1 MKWDR
6 RTFLQT
12 LLTWGIAQGSII
24 WPSYNSRLYKYHKVL
39 AEPTDRKLALLIG
52 INTYTK
58 NLGLKGCLTDI
69 ERQKDL
75 LINRFGFHPKNILT
89 LSNEQATRQGIK
101 NAFLEHLVNQAKPG
115 DVALVHFSGYG
126 AQVKIPS
133 NSPNTIPGVANYP
146 ILAQGIIPSEDNQ
159 SNKNITITNNI
170 LEETLFLLGKLIDT
184 EKLTMVFDTSY
195 CSTGEINQGSL
206 RIRSLPYKFQEANIE
221 ELVWQAELKNKIQ
234 NSKISANYGTIL
246 SAARKGQIATEIKG
260 GNFSVG
266 LFTYALTQY
275 LWSVTPASRINIVLN
290 KATEEILPIM
300 GENQQPEQQS
310 NIKQSL
316 FAYYLL
322 PTNLQGAEVLVSS
335 AEDLDNIQVI
345 FTGFSVNILRH
356 YGLNSIF
363 HNISSTSSSFFQ
375 LHSRDGLKGKVRQ
388 IFKGTTSRQTD
399 LTGKFLQESVRCL
412 PKIIGLTVALDP
424 KLQRIERVD
433 ATSAFS
439 AIDTVSGIASDE
451 EPVDCI
457 LGLLASFTSSSSN
470 LTTLNSSEKSKYGLF
485 LPGGVQI
492 PNTSGKTGEAIKS
505 SVERL
510 RPNLENLLAVKLLRL
525 TVNENSSK
533 LLCSINLEGLN
544 PDPYPIDR
552 RETNRNKTFT
562 SQIDK
567 IENNSHEVYNLQG
580 LPKIAR
586 GTRLRCCIQNQG
598 NKTLD
603 FIIIGISSNGKVTA
617 YIPAHEKEIECDTQD
632 ASFLEPGMKNIIPSS
647 SSGLTWTTSSTR
659 GWEQILSISSIYPFY
674 NTWQALKK
682 IPEFKSQKDQ
692 MIILDDPLSIA
703 KALLE
708 DLNTASLKINK
719 MITSNSDTYNLDVQ
733 VWSTLSFTYQII

>member
-1 MKWDR
+1 
-6 RTFLQT
+6 
-12 LLTWGIAQGSII
+12 
-24 WPSYNSRLYKYHKVL
+24 
-39 AEPTDRKLALLIG
+39 
-52 INTYTK
+52 
-58 NLGLKGCLTDI
+58 
-69 ERQKDL
+69 
-75 LINRFGFHPKNILT
+75 
-89 LSNEQATRQGIK
+89 
-101 NAFLEHLVNQAKPG
+101 
-115 DVALVHFSGYG
+115 
-126 AQVKIPS
+126 
-133 NSPNTIPGVANYP
+133 
-146 ILAQGIIPSEDNQ
+146 
-159 SNKNITITNNI
+159 
-170 LEETLFLLGKLIDT
+170 
-184 EKLTMVFDTSY
+184 
-195 CSTGEINQGSL
+195 
-206 RIRSLPYKFQEANIE
+206 
-221 ELVWQAELKNKIQ
+221 
-234 NSKISANYGTIL
+234 
-246 SAARKGQIATEIKG
+246 
-260 GNFSVG
+260 
-266 LFTYALTQY
+266 
-275 LWSVTPASRINIVLN
+275 
-290 KATEEILPIM
+290 M

-510 RPNLENLLAVKLLRL
+510 RQNLENLL
-525 TVNENSSK
+525 E
-533 LLCSINLEGLN
+533 
-544 PDPYPIDR
+544 
-552 RETNRNKTFT
+552 
-562 SQIDK
+562 
-567 IENNSHEVYNLQG
+567 
-580 LPKIAR
+580 
-586 GTRLRCCIQNQG
+586 
-598 NKTLD
+598 
-603 FIIIGISSNGKVTA
+603 
-617 YIPAHEKEIECDTQD
+617 
-632 ASFLEPGMKNIIPSS
+632 
-647 SSGLTWTTSSTR
+647 
-659 GWEQILSISSIYPFY
+659 
-674 NTWQALKK
+674 
-682 IPEFKSQKDQ
+682 
-692 MIILDDPLSIA
+692 
-703 KALLE
+703 
-708 DLNTASLKINK
+708 
-719 MITSNSDTYNLDVQ
+719 
-733 VWSTLSFTYQII
+733 